1 MLRVLLAAAVVLGL
15 HRPAQSQEMR
25 SISASGEAVVYV
37 TPDEVIVH
45 IGVETFAEDLPA
57 SKARNDSLS
66 RSLVAAIRALGVE
79 QKHIQTADLE
89 VEIRYH
95 ASSQPTLTIEGFI
108 ARRAYAITLTDV
120 SRFEAL
126 VDAAIANGAN
136 RLMGFEYRTTELRRH
151 RDEARRMAVRA
162 AKEKAELLATE
173 LGAAVDRPRSI
184 SEGDVG
190 YFGWTSARW
199 GMTNAWV
206 AQNSAQAALPV
217 APGGETMPLG
227 RIGIRASVHVVFD
240 LDVSARE

>member
-1 MLRVLLAAAVVLGL
+1 MLRVLLAAAVVLAL
-15 HRPAQSQEMR
+15 HRPVQSQEVR

-37 TPDEVIVH
+37 TPDEVIVNL
-45 IGVETFAEDLPA
+45 GVETFAPDLAA

-66 RSLVAAIRALGVE
+66 QRLVAAIRALGVE
-79 QKHIQTADLE
+79 QKHIQTADME

-95 ASSQPTLTIEGFI
+95 ASTQPTLTIEGFI

-120 SRFEAL
+120 TRFEAL

-173 LGAAVDRPRSI
+173 LGVAVDRPRSI
-184 SEGDVG
+184 NEGDLG

-199 GMTNAWV
+199 GMTNAWLS
-206 AQNSAQAALPV
+206 QNSAQAPQPV
-217 APGGETMPLG
+217 GPGGETMPLG
-227 RIGIRASVHVVFD
+227 RIGVRATVHVVFD
-240 LDVSARE
+240 LNVSARE